1 MTKGP
6 FSGITILDL
15 TSVISGPFATA
26 ILGDQGARVIKVEG
40 MSGDTLRFGGAMRGN
55 MSSLFMSMNRNKE
68 SITVDLRQKEGVD
81 LVLQMAEK
89 ADVCIQNYRPGV
101 VDRLGIG
108 YEAVKA
114 INPSIVYGSISGA
127 GATGPYANRR
137 FYDPV
142 IQAYAGFANA
152 QSYEGEPQ
160 LIKMMLCDKIT
171 ALTMAQALSAALY
184 HRATTGEGRHVEV
197 SMLEACL
204 YFFWPDRMIQQTY
217 TDELD
222 VPAVDPYS
230 IYRVVPTS
238 DGFITFIVISV
249 DEFRGLAS
257 ALNRN
262 EWLEDPRF
270 DTTQNF
276 RMNYAG
282 IYPEIVQEISK
293 RSTADISASF
303 QEADVPFGVVLNED
317 SILEDPQVLSEGI
330 VMTHQDA
337 DIGGI
342 RAVKRSIRFSDMD
355 TGFRQPAPALNGN
368 ADALLTEL
376 GQSADAIS
384 RLREQGI
391 IGS

>member
-1 MTKGP
+1 MANGP

-40 MSGDTLRFGGAMRGN
+40 MNGDTLRFGGAMRGG

-68 SITVDLRQKEGVD
+68 SIAIDLRQKEGVD
-81 LVLQMAEK
+81 LVMQLAGK

-108 YEAVKA
+108 YEAMKSV
-114 INPSIVYGSISGA
+114 NPSIVYGSISGA
-127 GATGPYANRR
+127 GASGPYAERR

-152 QSYEGEPQ
+152 QSFDGEPQ

-171 ALTMAQALSAALY
+171 ALTMAQALSAALF

-204 YFFWPDRMIQQTY
+204 YFFWPDRMITQTY

-249 DEFRGLAS
+249 EEFRGLAN
-257 ALNRN
+257 ALERR

-276 RMNYAG
+276 RMNYVD
-282 IYPEIVQEISK
+282 IYPEIVKEIAG
-293 RSTADISASF
+293 RSTAELSASF
-303 QEADVPFGVVLNED
+303 QDADVPFGVVLNED
-317 SILEDPQVLSEGI
+317 SILEDPQVLSEDI
-330 VMTHQDA
+330 VITHQDA

-342 RAVKRSIRFSDMD
+342 RAVRRNIRFSNMD
-355 TGFRQPAPALNGN
+355 TGFRQPAPALNSN
-368 ADALLTEL
+368 SDKLLTEL
-376 GQSADAIS
+376 GQTPEDIS

-391 IGS
+391 IGG